1 MLSIGLRRAGQ
12 LAKQG
17 HDVWLALLIYGCA
30 GLLFDGQTLTTLN
43 SLPQMETLL
52 FAFPL
57 VAAASIGARE
67 KGAKERPENL
77 RG

>member
-1 MLSIGLRRAGQ
+1 M
-12 LAKQG
+12 
-17 HDVWLALLIYGCA
+17 VA

-67 KGAKERPENL
+67 KGAQERPENL